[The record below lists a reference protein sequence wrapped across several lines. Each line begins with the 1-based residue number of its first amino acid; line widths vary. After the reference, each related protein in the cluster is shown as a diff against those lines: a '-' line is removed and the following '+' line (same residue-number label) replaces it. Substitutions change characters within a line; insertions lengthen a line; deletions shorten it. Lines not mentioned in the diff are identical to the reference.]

1 MRSPTVRKIT
11 GPRPMGSRS
20 PAPAQPVQHY
30 EVGGTVRRKPVA
42 RSEGEYIISP
52 EILSACR

>member
-1 MRSPTVRKIT
+1 
-11 GPRPMGSRS
+11 MGSRS